1 MELDRLRELSS
12 AFVNGE
18 HNYHRQREVNVL
30 SLLKFGTI
38 EYRMFASTLD
48 DSQVL
53 AAIHWCIALTDAC
66 MNDRDLPLPTGALP
80 PEINER

>member
-1 MELDRLRELSS
+1 MELDRLRVLSS
-12 AFVNGE
+12 AFENGE

-38 EYRMFASTLD
+38 EYRMFASTLEE
-48 DSQVL
+48 SQVL

-66 MNDRDLPLPTGALP
+66 MNDRELPPPMGPLPP
-80 PEINER
+80 SINEL